1 MTCSEPSAEA
11 TNASAEATR
20 LSVKKSAPSARVAAS
35 SVGPK
40 AASVEDTTPPSVGG
54 IAPSVQEVAP
64 VAAPKQVIIFPK
76 PSITEIRH
84 HLFIGNQY
92 SSYGLPTLGE
102 YKITAIVS
110 VMDAR
115 LTLWL
120 YNTRPFVPEE
130 KHLYVPCADSS
141 TMDML
146 PFMGRVCDFIEERI
160 STDDNPNVLVHCRA
174 GISRSATI
182 VIAYLMRKYGLSA
195 DEALAEVK
203 AKRRVRPNPNF
214 MDQLRVWWAVGFQIW
229 QDGDKTVPKDEYQAY
244 LDRRA
249 VRLKDLGLTGD
260 EPIEMQNF

>member
-11 TNASAEATR
+11 TNASAQATR
-20 LSVKKSAPSARVAAS
+20 LSFEKSAHSARVAAS

-40 AASVEDTTPPSVGG
+40 VASVEDTTPPSVGG
-54 IAPSVQEVAP
+54 MAPSVQEVAP
-64 VAAPKQVIIFPK
+64 VAAPK
-76 PSITEIRH
+76 
-84 HLFIGNQY
+84 QY

-130 KHLYVPCADSS
+130 KHLYIPCADSS

-203 AKRRVRPNPNF
+203 AKRR
-214 MDQLRVWWAVGFQIW
+214 
-229 QDGDKTVPKDEYQAY
+229 DGDKTVPKDEYQAY

-249 VRLKDLGLTGD
+249 
-260 EPIEMQNF
+260 